1 MSSKEFFTEN
11 SLLSF
16 DYRQFTREKYL
27 DKPEELNH
35 FEAVSEKFS
44 DPLEHM
50 IAYLHDITEDDRCK
64 IDDLRKEGLP
74 EWGLTCLVIL
84 NRNAWTEVLPL
95 TADSKVVYK
104 EYIKNILNPKEN
116 PLIKVKMESED
127 WQKAVDLALRI
138 KLIDL
143 DVNMSRPSL
152 GDLKDRYKNAKKILN
167 TPKNA

>member
-1 MSSKEFFTEN
+1 MSSKEFFTES

-50 IAYLHDITEDDRCK
+50 IAYLHDITEDGRCE

-84 NRNAWTEVLPL
+84 NRNAWAGVLPL

-116 PLIKVKMESED
+116 PLIKVPTGSED
-127 WQKAVDLALRI
+127 WQKAVDLALKI
-138 KLIDL
+138 KLADL

-167 TPKNA
+167 TLKNA